1 MILANDI
8 SVGLAQMLCKYYD
21 FIVEDGD
28 CWAEVSIRRRKMM
41 KVEQKKSKLIE
52 DLVYQ
57 NGQLNCKLSQKNIK
71 IAERVKS
78 LSLMMR
84 DTESSSLAVFL
95 EKEIDWL
102 IELADI

>member
-1 MILANDI
+1 
-8 SVGLAQMLCKYYD
+8 
-21 FIVEDGD
+21 
-28 CWAEVSIRRRKMM
+28 M

-71 IAERVKS
+71 IAERIKNLAIMERDAESIS
-78 LSLMMR
+78 LI
-84 DTESSSLAVFL
+84 TFL

-102 IELADI
+102 SELADI

>member
-1 MILANDI
+1 
-8 SVGLAQMLCKYYD
+8 
-21 FIVEDGD
+21 
-28 CWAEVSIRRRKMM
+28 M

-71 IAERVKS
+71 IAERIKNLAIMERDAESIS
-78 LSLMMR
+78 LI
-84 DTESSSLAVFL
+84 TFL

-102 IELADI
+102 TELADI

>member
-1 MILANDI
+1 
-8 SVGLAQMLCKYYD
+8 
-21 FIVEDGD
+21 
-28 CWAEVSIRRRKMM
+28 M

-71 IAERVKS
+71 IAERIKN
-78 LSLMMR
+78 LAIMERDAECISLM
-84 DTESSSLAVFL
+84 TFL

-102 IELADI
+102 TELADI